1 MGSQNPAWYFAFLK
15 GKKEEVEEDGGGGGG
30 GVSEHNESGF
40 RGGHHGT
47 HL

>member
-30 GVSEHNESGF
+30 SSEHNESGF